1 LRHYI
6 DFAWKADGGPPLP
19 ALELDSWES
28 IIREVMG
35 GFDWVVMRQVH
46 GIWHVEEAE
55 LTRVDAE
62 TDELKQRTNRREA
75 VKQAVKQALRLS
87 GTTVR

>member
-35 GFDWVVMRQVH
+35 DSGWVVMRQVH

-55 LTRVDAE
+55 LTRFDGE
-62 TDELKQRTNRREA
+62 TDELKQHTDRRD
-75 VKQAVKQALRLS
+75 AVKQALLLS
-87 GTTVR
+87 GKTIR

>member
-6 DFAWKADGGPPLP
+6 DFAWKADGGPRLP

-28 IIREVMG
+28 IILEVMG
-35 GFDWVVMRQVH
+35 GSGWVVMRQVH

-55 LTRVDAE
+55 LTRVDGE
-62 TDELKQRTNRREA
+62 THELKQHTSRREA
-75 VKQAVKQALRLS
+75 IKQALLLS
-87 GTTVR
+87 GKTVR

>member
-35 GFDWVVMRQVH
+35 DSGWVVMRQVH

-55 LTRVDAE
+55 LTRFDGE
-62 TDELKQRTNRREA
+62 TDELKQHTDRRD
-75 VKQAVKQALRLS
+75 AVKQALLLS
-87 GTTVR
+87 GKTVR